1 MGTVLREYLLVDG
14 HSVIFGW
21 ADLRALHTRRMMA
34 ARDALIKRLTTY
46 QDQSGVRVVLIFDGK
61 GEQVSEDTEKGGI
74 QIFYAP
80 GDRTADEILER
91 LVAKYGTTRR
101 ITVAS
106 SDHLVQQ
113 TAITFGA
120 ASCLSV
126 EQLKG
131 MLEAADR
138 DFSKQLRNY
147 RRV

>member
-1 MGTVLREYLLVDG
+1 MVLREYLLVDG

-21 ADLRALHTRRMMA
+21 PDLRALHGRRMMA
-34 ARDALIKRLTTY
+34 ARDALIKRLTAY
-46 QDQSGVRVVLIFDGK
+46 QDQTGVRVVVIFDGQ
-61 GEQVSEDTEKGGI
+61 GAQVTEDTETGGI

-91 LVAKYGTTRR
+91 LVAKYGTTHR

-106 SDHLVQQ
+106 SDNMVQQ

-131 MLEAADR
+131 MLEGVER

-147 RRV
+147 RRS